1 MKVLTR
7 AYTRGLTK
15 FEYPLPSSLAREQ
28 YLLHF
33 LEEEELAEMLRTKS
47 MLSAHLMA
55 SQGKEIIRDTF
66 DTFKSYT
73 EMILPTTRKLANI
86 KSMDAVQRNELKD
99 TLRKLNAGR
108 ANRK

>member
-1 MKVLTR
+1 MLTR
-7 AYTRGLTK
+7 AYTRGLIK
-15 FEYPLPSSLAREQ
+15 FEYPLPSSQAREEYIIQ
-28 YLLHF
+28 F

-73 EMILPTTRKLANI
+73 EMVLPTSRKLDNI
-86 KSMDAVQRNELKD
+86 KEMDAAKIHELKNK
-99 TLRKLNAGR
+99 LQQLNAGR
-108 ANRK
+108 RKKRQ